1 VPPAVAVTGQPARPL
16 ANLGQGARG
25 RIVEV
30 RLPPCW
36 RLAAESPLRPGA
48 EVYVAEAP
56 GGRWLHARIDF
67 REYSVPVDVAEHVLV
82 ELPAGEAAPLPP
94 ATDAYVVLL
103 SRLDRRSWRVR
114 VVDRG
119 GGAVARSEWFEDG
132 EDARR
137 RWEALAGDAARLDAA
152 GFRARYRLP

>member
-1 VPPAVAVTGQPARPL
+1 
-16 ANLGQGARG
+16 
-25 RIVEV
+25 
-30 RLPPCW
+30 
-36 RLAAESPLRPGA
+36 
-48 EVYVAEAP
+48 VAEAP
-56 GGRWLHARIDF
+56 GGRRLHARIDY
-67 REYSVPVDVAEHVLV
+67 REFSVPVDVAEHVLV
-82 ELPAGEAAPLPP
+82 ELPAGEAAGAAAEAARPP

-114 VVDRG
+114 IVDRE